1 MSEQSGE
8 RKEKCGEKRRRRF
21 VYLKRKERRENKKK
35 KNDKTTSFILS
46 TPRHGELNPVFST
59 LFLSFSLL
67 QSNFGW
73 SQKWGKKLQTPSSLA
88 FTVSSS
94 TRVDKRTYSIPL
106 SFPSTELPSPQ
117 VDMSLNITTSN
128 NPFNILTQYTVLNSS
143 QEIKNKST
151 KATSF

>member
-35 KNDKTTSFILS
+35 FDKTTSFILS
-46 TPRHGELNPVFST
+46 TPRHEELNPVFST
-59 LFLSFSLL
+59 LFLSSSLL
-67 QSNFGW
+67 QSTFGW

-94 TRVDKRTYSIPL
+94 TRVDKRTDSISL
-106 SFPSTELPSPQ
+106 SFPSTELPSPH

-128 NPFNILTQYTVLNSS
+128 NPFNILTHYTV
-143 QEIKNKST
+143 
-151 KATSF
+151 